1 MKHWGIRT
9 RVLFLAMA
17 PSLMIL
23 LSLVTYFT
31 YQRIEEVD
39 ISLAERGKLIA
50 RRLAPGTEYA
60 IFAGDRAALQ
70 RLADA
75 ASSEVDVRSIAIDD
89 TLGQELAHSGPR
101 NSSGTDQS
109 MRFTEAVR
117 QTRLAVGDFPEQMQA
132 SDSAATIGE
141 ITVVMSRVAA
151 ARQQRHLLLTGLAL
165 GLLGIGLAVALALL
179 IGNGVIRPI
188 RRLANAMVDL
198 GRGGR
203 VAPISTDGGG
213 ELSTLA
219 EGFNQMAVRLQADAR
234 ELEAR
239 IEEATRALVVQKD
252 AAEQAT
258 WAKSRFIAAASHD
271 LRQPLHAIGLFS
283 STLQR
288 RVQGGELQTVA
299 ADLAQAVGVMER
311 LFNSLLDISRLDAGA
326 LSASPR
332 PFALDRL
339 FAQLAA
345 EHADTAAHKQLR
357 LRLRPTNAVVLS
369 DELMVHRILTNLVGN
384 AIRYTHS
391 GGVLVCCRP
400 RGNAVQIEVRDS
412 GIGIAAEKHK
422 DIFLE
427 FYRNGDAGSDEDMG
441 LGLGLAIVSRLARL
455 LDTEVRVRSA
465 PGRGSVFSLRLPRGD
480 AALIRPQIEAVHGRA
495 EVSDLTLHVLVVDD
509 DPLVLAGNRALL
521 EELGCSVTSVADGRR
536 ALAAL
541 AALAGEPVLVLCDM
555 WLGDGENG
563 IDLLQRATT
572 LAGAQISGI
581 LISGDTGAETQR
593 AADEAGYLLLHKP
606 VSPAKLRAVV
616 MNFAWKVRK
625 MTTPGRSDN
634 EDPVG

>member
-1 MKHWGIRT
+1 MKQWGIRT

-39 ISLAERGKLIA
+39 DSLVERGKLIA

-75 ASSEVDVRSIAIDD
+75 ASSEVDVSSIAISDA
-89 TLGQELAHSGPR
+89 LGQELAQAGARPVVDADR
-101 NSSGTDQS
+101 S

-132 SDSAATIGE
+132 SDSAAKIGE

-151 ARQQRHLLLTGLAL
+151 ATQQRRLLLTGLAL
-165 GLLGIGLAVALALL
+165 GLLGIAIAVALALL

-188 RRLANAMVDL
+188 RRLAGAMVEL
-198 GRGGR
+198 GRGRR
-203 VAPISTDGGG
+203 VTPISTAGGG

-219 EGFNQMAVRLQADAR
+219 EGFNQMAARLQADAR

-239 IEEATRALVVQKD
+239 IGEATRELMVQKD

-258 WAKSRFIAAASHD
+258 RAKSRFIAAASHD

-283 STLQR
+283 SALQR
-288 RVQGGELQTVA
+288 RAQGEELQSVA
-299 ADLAQAVGVMER
+299 TDLAQAVGVMER

-345 EHADTAAHKQLR
+345 EHGDAAAGKELR
-357 LRLRPTNAVVLS
+357 LRFHATSAVVLS
-369 DELMVHRILTNLVGN
+369 DELLVHRILTNLVAN
-384 AIRYTHS
+384 AIRYTRS

-400 RGNAVQIEVRDS
+400 RGDQLQIEVRDS
-412 GIGIAAEKHK
+412 GIGIAEEKHE

-427 FYRNGDAGSDEDMG
+427 FYRNGDAGGDEGMG
-441 LGLGLAIVSRLARL
+441 MGLGLAIVARLAL
-455 LDTEVRVRSA
+455 LLGTKVQVRSA
-465 PGRGSVFSLRLPRGD
+465 PGHGSVFSLRLPRGETAMVAQVEVAH
-480 AALIRPQIEAVHGRA
+480 AAA
-495 EVSDLTLHVLVVDD
+495 EKSDLQLRVLVVDD
-509 DPLVLAGNRALL
+509 DPLVLAGNRTLL
-521 EELGCSVTSVADGRR
+521 EELGCAVTSVPDSRR

-541 AALAGEPVLVLCDM
+541 AGLAGEPVLVLCDM
-555 WLGDGENG
+555 WLGEGENG
-563 IDLLQRATT
+563 IDLLRRATA
-572 LAGAQISGI
+572 LATAQISGI

-616 MNFAWKVRK
+616 MNFAWKVRE
-625 MTTPGRSDN
+625 MTTPGRSSH

>member
-31 YQRIEEVD
+31 YQRIEEVNV
-39 ISLAERGKLIA
+39 SLVERGKLIA

-75 ASSEVDVRSIAIDD
+75 AASEVDVSGVAISDAA
-89 TLGQELAHSGPR
+89 GQELAHAGAR
-101 NSSGTDQS
+101 GAEGANVS

-117 QTRLAVGDFPEQMQA
+117 QTRLAVGDFPEQVQA
-132 SDSAATIGE
+132 SESAAKIGE

-151 ARQQRHLLLTGLAL
+151 ATQQRRLLLTGLAL
-165 GLLGIGLAVALALL
+165 GLLGVLLAIALALL

-188 RRLANAMVDL
+188 RRLANAMVEL
-198 GRGGR
+198 GRGRR
-203 VAPISTDGGG
+203 VTPISTAGGG

-219 EGFNQMAVRLQADAR
+219 EGFNQMAARLQADAR

-239 IEEATRALVVQKD
+239 IGDATRALMVQKD

-258 WAKSRFIAAASHD
+258 RAKSRFIAAASHD

-283 STLQR
+283 SALQR
-288 RVQGGELQTVA
+288 RVQGEELQTVA

-311 LFNSLLDISRLDAGA
+311 LFNSLLDISRLDSGA
-326 LSASPR
+326 LSANPR

-345 EHADTAAHKQLR
+345 EHGDAAARKQLR
-357 LRLRPTNAVVLS
+357 LRFLPTKAVVLS
-369 DELMVHRILTNLVGN
+369 DELLVHRILTNLVAN
-384 AIRYTHS
+384 AIRYTRT

-400 RGNAVQIEVRDS
+400 RGDEVQIEVRDS
-412 GIGIAAEKHK
+412 GIGIAAEKHE

-427 FYRNGDAGSDEDMG
+427 FFRNGGTGEDEAMG

-455 LDTEVRVRSA
+455 LGTKVHVRSA
-465 PGRGSVFSLRLPRGD
+465 LQRGSVFSLRLPRGESATVTQVEVAH
-480 AALIRPQIEAVHGRA
+480 AAA
-495 EVSDLTLHVLVVDD
+495 EKSDLAVRVVVVDD

-521 EELGCSVTSVADGRR
+521 EELGCIVTGVSDSRR

-555 WLGDGENG
+555 WLGEGENG
-563 IDLLQRATT
+563 IDLLRQAIA

-581 LISGDTGAETQR
+581 LISGDIGPATQR

-616 MNFAWKVRK
+616 MNFAWKVRE
-625 MTTPGRSDN
+625 MTTPGRSSH

>member
-39 ISLAERGKLIA
+39 VSLAERGKLIA

-70 RLADA
+70 RLTDA

-89 TLGQELAHSGPR
+89 TLGQELAHSGAR
-101 NSSGTDQS
+101 ISASTDPS
-109 MRFTEAVR
+109 MRFTEAVK
-117 QTRLAVGDFPEQMQA
+117 QTRLALGDFPEQMQS

-141 ITVVMSRVAA
+141 ITVVMSRVGA

-165 GLLGIGLAVALALL
+165 GLLGIALAVALALL

-188 RRLANAMVDL
+188 RRLANAMVEL
-198 GRGGR
+198 GHGR
-203 VAPISTDGGG
+203 RVPPISTSGGG
-213 ELSTLA
+213 ELSTRA
-219 EGFNQMAVRLQADAR
+219 EGCNQMAAHLQADAR

-239 IEEATRALVVQKD
+239 IEDATRALVVQKD

-258 WAKSRFIAAASHD
+258 RAKSRFIAAASHD

-299 ADLAQAVGVMER
+299 ADLAQAVAVMER

-332 PFALDRL
+332 PYALDRL

-345 EHADTAAHKQLR
+345 EHADAAARKQLR
-357 LRLRPTNAVVLS
+357 LRFRPTNAVVLS
-369 DELMVHRILTNLVGN
+369 DELLVHRILTNLVAN
-384 AIRYTHS
+384 AIRYTRA

-400 RGNAVQIEVRDS
+400 RGNALQIEVRDS
-412 GIGIAAEKHK
+412 GIGIAPEKHE

-427 FYRNGDAGSDEDMG
+427 FYRNGDAGGDEDMG
-441 LGLGLAIVSRLARL
+441 LGLGLAIVSRLTRL
-455 LDTEVRVRSA
+455 LGAEVRVRSA
-465 PGRGSVFSLRLPRGD
+465 PARGSVFSLRLPRGD
-480 AALIRPQIEAVHGRA
+480 AAKIRPSV
-495 EVSDLTLHVLVVDD
+495 EVSHSRVEDSGMSLRVLVVDD

-521 EELGCSVTSVADGRR
+521 EELGCSVTSATDTAR
-536 ALAAL
+536 ALSAL

-555 WLGDGENG
+555 WLGESENG
-563 IDLLQRATT
+563 IDLLRAATV
-572 LAGAQISGI
+572 LANEQISGI

-593 AADEAGYLLLHKP
+593 AADDAGYLLLHKP
-606 VSPAKLRAVV
+606 VPPAKLRAVV
-616 MNFAWKVRK
+616 MNFAWKVRE
-625 MTTPGRSDN
+625 MTTPGGKRD
-634 EDPVG
+634 EDPAG